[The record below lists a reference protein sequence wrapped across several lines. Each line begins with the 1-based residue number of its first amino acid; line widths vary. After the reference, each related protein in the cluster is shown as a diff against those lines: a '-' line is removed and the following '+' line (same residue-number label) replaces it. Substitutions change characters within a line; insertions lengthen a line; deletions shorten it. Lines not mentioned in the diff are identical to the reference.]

1 MRAMPFQWIDL
12 YIDKYLDITSERYES
27 QAFSMEG
34 PVQKIHRDSVRSL
47 LKPGLFNGGTC
58 I

>member
-27 QAFSMEG
+27 QAFSM
-34 PVQKIHRDSVRSL
+34 SVKKQTL
-47 LKPGLFNGGTC
+47 
-58 I
+58 

>member
-34 PVQKIHRDSVRSL
+34 PVQKKYIEIASDRY
-47 LKPGLFNGGTC
+47 
-58 I
+58 